1 MERHSKWAL
10 AHIFKMIEIIEHE
23 ADQGAL
29 DHMLQNIHEPMVQ
42 LQIADEKSFEKKT
55 HILESHVDFI
65 RYIQFKKGND
75 AMMDNF
81 RNFTTYE

>member
-1 MERHSKWAL
+1 
-10 AHIFKMIEIIEHE
+10 
-23 ADQGAL
+23 
-29 DHMLQNIHEPMVQ
+29 MVQ
-42 LQIADEKSFEKKT
+42 LQIADEKSFEKKM

>member
-42 LQIADEKSFEKKT
+42 LQIADEKSFEKKRISWKPMW
-55 HILESHVDFI
+55 ILLGTFSL
-65 RYIQFKKGND
+65 KKE
-75 AMMDNF
+75 MML
-81 RNFTTYE
+81 

>member
-10 AHIFKMIEIIEHE
+10 AHIFEMIEIIEHE

-29 DHMLQNIHEPMVQ
+29 DHMLQNIHEPIVQ

-65 RYIQFKKGND
+65 MYIQFKKGND